1 MAIERKGTRGK
12 NQSAQPEKAP
22 AWLNV
27 TLVGKDGKPHSIG
40 GIPLSL
46 EKRVHKELI
55 DKPAILEQ
63 LLEEGRV
70 QLVVNMVTEPAE
82 GESIF

>member
-1 MAIERKGTRGK
+1 MAIERKGNRK
-12 NQSAQPEKAP
+12 NQPVQSEKAP

-27 TLVGKDGKPHSIG
+27 TLLGKDGKPHSIG

-63 LLEEGRV
+63 LLKEGRV
-70 QLVVNMVTEPAE
+70 QLAVNMVTEPAE